1 MAFTYDLSTDVGK
14 ARLELGDTTAG
25 SGVKPDGA
33 NLSDEELQSLI
44 TREGAVMRACAA
56 ACELLARHWARVAN
70 ISVGSRR
77 EDFGAVAEQW
87 ARQAVTLR
95 EQYGSA
101 SGSVTAFSV
110 GVKRND
116 GYAAAGATPD
126 GTEYTTS

>member
-1 MAFTYDLSTDVGK
+1 MTFTYDLTTDIGA
-14 ARLELGDTTAG
+14 ARLELGDTSSG
-25 SGVKPDGA
+25 SGVKPDGT

-44 TREGAVMRACAA
+44 TREGSVMRGCAA

-87 ARQAVTLR
+87 SKQAKTLR
-95 EQYGSA
+95 EQHGGA

-116 GYAAAGATPD
+116 GYATQAD
-126 GTEYTTS
+126 TEYTTS